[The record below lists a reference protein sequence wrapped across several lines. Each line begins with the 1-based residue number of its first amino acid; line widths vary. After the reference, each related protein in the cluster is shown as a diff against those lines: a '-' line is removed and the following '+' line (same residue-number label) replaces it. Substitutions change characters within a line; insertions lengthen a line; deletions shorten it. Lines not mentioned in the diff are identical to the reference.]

1 MKHIWRVEGT
11 YLDWEMIVRVRPATR
26 SPRRLILR
34 DQDEAIGRLK
44 RLGHLFHDLVNLHE
58 YSLEF
63 GNRPRA
69 GVRELTVTNGHEVK
83 PAE

>member
-11 YLDWEMIVRVRPATR
+11 YLDWEMVIRVRPAKQPPMPIT
-26 SPRRLILR
+26 LR

-58 YSLEF
+58 YGLEF
-63 GNRPRA
+63 GSRSRA
-69 GVRELTVTNGHEVK
+69 DVRELTVTNGTPPE
-83 PAE
+83 